1 MDCSLY
7 INEPEFGLLSF
18 FLAFC
23 LAFINYFGIFG
34 ACRYAIILF
43 KQQTLPHYKLPNL
56 GSLWMLVAALGFAI
70 MGALVKI
77 GATKFSPAELVF
89 YRSAFG
95 LLAIYAFI
103 FAKKLPLKTPVLAK
117 QMSRALVGFISLV
130 LFFYAIA
137 HLNLATAITLN
148 YTSPLFLALFMPFL
162 LNEQPKK
169 SLYLA
174 VLIGFAGIVFLL
186 KPTITNNDALAGAL
200 GLASGAG
207 AAIAYINVKQLAN
220 LNEPDWRTVF
230 YFTLVSTICVALW
243 MCFSPLFGQA
253 GFSALTWQDLPVLIG
268 LGVSATIA
276 QLAMTRAYRTG
287 NTLTVASLA
296 YVTVVLA
303 SLFGVLLWNEQ
314 LLISEWLAIGL
325 IILSGIISVNA
336 TNAPAKKT
344 TK

>member
-1 MDCSLY
+1 
-7 INEPEFGLLSF
+7 
-18 FLAFC
+18 
-23 LAFINYFGIFG
+23 
-34 ACRYAIILF
+34 
-43 KQQTLPHYKLPNL
+43 
-56 GSLWMLVAALGFAI
+56 MLVAALGFAV

-77 GATKFSPAELVF
+77 GAAKFSAAELVF
-89 YRSAFG
+89 YRSVFG
-95 LLAIYAFI
+95 LFAIYAFI
-103 FAKKLPLKTPVLAK
+103 FAKQLPLKTPVFAK

-148 YTSPLFLALFMPFL
+148 YTSPLFLALFMPFML
-162 LNEQPKK
+162 HERPKK

-174 VLIGFAGIVFLL
+174 VIIGFIGIIYLL

-230 YFTLVSTICVALW
+230 YFTLVSTVCVAAW
-243 MCFSPLFGQA
+243 MLLSPAFGQT
-253 GFSALTWQDLPVLIG
+253 GFSQLALQDLPLLLG
-268 LGVSATIA
+268 LGLSATLA

-303 SLFGVLLWNEQ
+303 SLFGVLFWQEQ
-314 LLISEWLAIGL
+314 LSSGEWLAIGL

-336 TNAPAKKT
+336 T